1 MAKFDSEMEKLKEI
15 LLSCDDFRD
24 VYNYFFDHLTN
35 NPDFM
40 KMGRKSKA
48 PFLKS
53 ALKAIGK
60 QLFKDEV
67 KITRLLIT
75 KIAKY
80 SFYHGPCFINGI
92 MSSVIFFKDIDMGM
106 LSMIMPSSVGEVK
119 FIRFSAIQM
128 KDSGGEELFVSPMLN
143 KTIH

>member
-1 MAKFDSEMEKLKEI
+1 MAKFDSKMEKLKEI

-24 VYNYFFDHLTN
+24 VYDYFFDHLTN
-35 NPDFM
+35 HPEFM
-40 KMGRKSKA
+40 KMGRKSKD

-53 ALKAIGK
+53 ALKAIGG
-60 QLFKDEV
+60 QIFKEEV

-106 LSMIMPSSVGEVK
+106 ISMVMPSSDGEVK
-119 FIRFSAIQM
+119 FIRFSSVQM
-128 KDSGGEELFVSPMLN
+128 KDKPEGDLFVSPMLN